1 MKTLTKKAITGVAA
15 LTLLSVAGTAGAAVN
30 VQCPGDNDGDAAWNT
45 TTGRDRE
52 FPPGHDRA
60 VAPDNTVCKHLI
72 SGDSFVNMSDGNPL
86 YSFGFGDQTG
96 KALPKD
102 VIAEGILD
110 AEWPGPTIKLDEG
123 DELYLSL
130 TNVGTVMRPDLF
142 DPHTVHFHGFPNA
155 AAVFDGVPEVSIAI
169 NMGATLTYY
178 YNIVEPGTYI
188 YHCHVEASEHMEM
201 GMLAN
206 LWVRPAQNRLPD
218 GTVLGS
224 HIHSNP
230 DNLDGLTRRIDDDPL
245 FGDKYAYNDGDG
257 TTLYD
262 KELAIQVSSF
272 DSNFHDASL
281 FVQPLPFANLEAT
294 YPMIN
299 GRGYPDTLIPGALPP
314 PKDDAAGKVTGT
326 GCADDHTDPLSTCE
340 PLNNGTPTQ
349 TMSAVILDP
358 DAAVPTAIPVTSGD
372 KVLLRLS
379 NVSID
384 RFFTLTAQGLKM
396 RIVGTGARQMKGETG
411 LNLYREV
418 ASVNFGGGETHDVII
433 DTAGVAPGTYFLH
446 AAEVHQM
453 SNLTQLDGGM
463 ITEIT
468 IAAPPA
474 PAP

>member
-1 MKTLTKKAITGVAA
+1 MKALTRNAIISVAA
-15 LTLLSVAGTAGAAVN
+15 LTLLSVADTADAAVN

-45 TTGRDRE
+45 TTGRNKE
-52 FPPGHDRA
+52 YPPGDSKA

-72 SGDSFVNMSDGNPL
+72 AGDSFVNMSDGNPL
-86 YSFGFGDQTG
+86 YTFGFGDQTG
-96 KALPKD
+96 KALPQD
-102 VIAEGILD
+102 VIAAGILD
-110 AEWPGPTIKLDEG
+110 AEWPGPTIDLDQG
-123 DELYLSL
+123 DEFYLSL
-130 TNVGTVMRPDLF
+130 TNVGTVIRPDLF

-155 AAVFDGVPEVSIAI
+155 ASVFDGVPEVSIAI

-206 LWVRPAQNRLPD
+206 LWVRPAQNRLED
-218 GTVLGS
+218 GTLLGT
-224 HIHSNP
+224 HVHSNP
-230 DNLDGLTRRIDDDPL
+230 DNPTGSATSRIDDDPL
-245 FGDKYAYNDGDG
+245 IGDKYAYNDNDG
-257 TTLYD
+257 TTLYH

-272 DSNFHDASL
+272 DSNFHDASF

-299 GRGYPDTLIPGALPP
+299 GRGYPDTLIPGALPA
-314 PKDDAAGKVTGT
+314 PKDDDAGKISDVP
-326 GCADDHTDPLSTCE
+326 CADHHTDPLSTCE
-340 PLNNGTPTQ
+340 PINNGTSTQ

-358 DAAVPTAIPVTSGD
+358 DAPVPTRMDVVQGE
-372 KVLLRLS
+372 KLLLRMS

-396 RIVGTGARQMKGETG
+396 NIVGTGARQMKGETG

-433 DTAGVAPGTYFLH
+433 DTAGVAAGTYFLH
-446 AAEVHQM
+446 AAEAHQM

-463 ITEIT
+463 ITEIV
-468 IAAPPA
+468 IAAATP
-474 PAP
+474 